1 MTGSIVPVG
10 DRRPL
15 SMRVYVDLRDR
26 IVGGDYAP
34 GDRLPT
40 EAELVRAYAVSRVT
54 VREAL
59 RLLQRDGLVIARHG
73 RGHFVGSQPLIREPI
88 TELRSVTQLL
98 TSLGYLVETE
108 VLGVRSQPAGGT
120 AGLLDLGPDA
130 VVKRVERLRRS
141 AGDALIYSIDVV
153 PDELFGGTAVDFT
166 GSLIGALTAR
176 GVELAYAQATIRAAK
191 VPRTIARAGHVP
203 PSLPWLLLEQVHFD
217 TSERPIIWSRDFHR
231 GDRFEFNV
239 LRRRLRD

>member
-1 MTGSIVPVG
+1 MPVG

-15 SMRVYVDLRDR
+15 ALRVYDDLRER
-26 IVGGDYAP
+26 VSSGDFPP

-40 EAELVRAYAVSRVT
+40 EAQLVDAYGVSRVT

-73 RGHFVGSQPLIREPI
+73 RGHFVAPQPLIREPI

-98 TSLGYLVETE
+98 ASLGYSVETE
-108 VLGVRSQPAGGT
+108 VIEERSEPAGRT
-120 AGLLDLGPDA
+120 ADLLGLASDA
-130 VVKRVERLRRS
+130 VVRRVERLRRS
-141 AGDALIYSIDVV
+141 EGETLIYSVDVL
-153 PDELFGGTAVDFT
+153 PDDLLGSEPVEFT
-166 GSLIGALTAR
+166 GSLIALLESR
-176 GVELAYAQATIRAAK
+176 GVELARAQATIHAAK
-191 VPRTIARAGHVP
+191 LPRSIVRTSGVS

-217 TSERPIIWSRDFHR
+217 PDERPIIWSRDFHR

-239 LRRRLRD
+239 LRRRLHG